1 VCKFDNFGTGKN
13 DGLEEDLEMRKKKTL
28 LLAIILFLVF
38 QQLNAQPVKDID
50 GNIYTTIFID
60 KQVWM
65 AENLK
70 TTKLNDGTVIPV
82 VTNDKKWSVLKT
94 PGCCWYN
101 NDIVNKDIY
110 GALYNWYAVNT
121 KKLCPTG
128 WHVPSIEEWATMISS
143 LGDVGLAGDK
153 LKEAGTDHWALNI
166 TATNESD
173 FTALPGGL
181 RLTQGPF
188 PTFGN
193 AYTVWWSSTEYDE
206 ACAWNRG
213 MINSSSNV
221 YKGFDN
227 KGNGF
232 SVRCIKN

>member
-1 VCKFDNFGTGKN
+1 LCKFDNFGPGESDILIVNIEMQKKN
-13 DGLEEDLEMRKKKTL
+13 ILIFAITL
-28 LLAIILFLVF
+28 FMGF

-50 GNIYTTIFID
+50 GNVYPTISID

-70 TTKLNDGTVIPV
+70 TTNLNDGTAIPL
-82 VTNDKKWSVLKT
+82 VTDDKKWSTLKT
-94 PGCCWYN
+94 PGYCWFN
-101 NDIVNKDIY
+101 NDITNKDVY
-110 GALYNWYAVNT
+110 GALYNWFSVNT
-121 KKLCPTG
+121 KKICPVG
-128 WHVPSIEEWATMISS
+128 WHVPSITEWSKMISY
-143 LGDVGLAGDK
+143 LGDPGIAGDK
-153 LKEAGTDHWALNI
+153 LKEAGLEHWKGNF
-166 TATNESD
+166 TATNSSD

-181 RLTQGPF
+181 RLNQGPF

-193 AYTVWWSSTEYDE
+193 SYAVWWSATEHDS

-232 SVRCIKN
+232 SVRCLKD